1 MKVVLLQDVDK
12 VGKAGD
18 IVEVKNG
25 YGRNYLIKNKLGVLG
40 TRENIKA
47 AEARQEEIR
56 KQKEEERKAA
66 VALAEKIDATQL
78 VIHERASD
86 EGTLFGSVTNKN
98 IAEALESEMG
108 IVVDKRK
115 IELPDPIRNVGK
127 FTGPIKTYAG
137 VEGKLTVVV
146 AAKK

>member
-47 AEARQEEIR
+47 AEKRQEEIR

-66 VALAEKIDATQL
+66 VALAEKLDATQL
-78 VIHERASD
+78 VIHERTSD

-115 IELPDPIRNVGK
+115 IELADPIRNVGK
-127 FTGPIKTYAG
+127 FTIPIKTYAG